1 MDLPQEGEDAV
12 SGNQTARA
20 ACAVSSHKSLKDEES
35 VTDGHQGVSKGQV
48 LHSAGPHTHR
58 PVSPV
63 PSCVSMKSDQSMGQP
78 LHLSS
83 ESPQP
88 DPKLDDVKQPAGQDD
103 QTNKMMPVGDQPFSS
118 GLAGGSGDI
127 NMNVAAHSGGMVN
140 APAFTGCIIHGS
152 LNITVAPGAMPQQ
165 STEHVAEHTVQP
177 QETTTQIEVEK
188 KREESNRQLKQ
199 RLQSIL
205 KDMCFLVRQEL
216 GDEKLQDI
224 YTDLCVVEGCSGE
237 INSAHEVS
245 TIHLKQIE
253 TRSFPGTKNSVK
265 LSNMFSDH
273 LYADKPV
280 TKVLTLGIAGV
291 GKSVAVQKFV
301 LDWAEDKENTK
312 IGLVF
317 VLPFR
322 ELNLYKDKVHSL
334 FDLLFKLYPDLEDLT
349 ESTDLK
355 GTTVLFVFDGLDES
369 RLALDFSEP
378 ICDPKEKASVA
389 MLTTSLITGKLLP
402 SALIWVTTRPA
413 AANKDLCD
421 LFQLVTEIQGFSESH
436 REEYFK
442 KVIPEKAEQILAHV
456 KSKRSLYIMC
466 HIPVFCRITAV
477 VLGGK
482 GKEKGVSD
490 QEMPKTLTE
499 MYAQFSVFQ
508 ITRMKKYQE
517 EEMSPEEKGQLLV
530 KLGKLAFKH
539 LESGT
544 LIFYEKDL
552 KECEIDVNTG
562 ALKAGLCTQIFKKES
577 AINGKSIFS
586 FVHLSVQEF
595 LAALYLLHTHAI
607 DKANLFIKTTWEKTR
622 WMVKNTR
629 FDLYKMSLERAL
641 LSENGQL
648 DLCVRFLLGL
658 APMLEPEVRFPLNDV
673 LPHLGQQSIKKT
685 VEYIKKKISK
695 NIPPERMINLFHCL
709 NELGDDSLVEEINRY
724 MSSAGEEKKL
734 TPAQCSALTYLLLMS
749 AEELEEFDLKK
760 YLRSEEGLHRMLPV
774 VNVSRRV
781 WLNQC
786 RLSKASCEMMASVLQ
801 RTPSHLREL
810 DMSDND
816 LQDEGVKLLC
826 VGIRDPQCKLET
838 LRLSGCQITL
848 KGCSL
853 LSSGLK
859 SNPSY
864 LKQLDLSYNHPGDS
878 GARELTDRL
887 NDPNCKLET
896 FRLAGCKLTEDSC
909 KAVASALQSSISL
922 KELDLSHNDLK
933 DSGVQLLSAGLS
945 SPHCKLQT
953 LRLSHCL
960 ITQKGC
966 SFLSSALKSNPSY
979 LKQLDL
985 SYNHPGDSGVRE
997 ITERLDDPNCKLQTF
1012 RYDYGG
1018 EFRIKPGIKYA
1029 CELTLDPNTA
1039 GRDLS
1044 LSEGNRKVTRGSE
1057 QAYPDHPE
1065 RFDSWPQVLCREGL
1079 TGRCYWEAEWSGGGV
1094 DIAVAYKSTPRSGLF
1109 GHNAKSWRLDCSGTS
1124 YSAWHNS
1131 KKTAIPAP
1139 SSRSSRV
1146 GVYLDWPAGTLSFYS
1161 VSSDTLTHLHTFNST
1176 FTEPLYPGF
1185 WTDSSVSLC
1194 QIT

>member
-1 MDLPQEGEDAV
+1 M
-12 SGNQTARA
+12 
-20 ACAVSSHKSLKDEES
+20 
-35 VTDGHQGVSKGQV
+35 
-48 LHSAGPHTHR
+48 
-58 PVSPV
+58 
-63 PSCVSMKSDQSMGQP
+63 
-78 LHLSS
+78 
-83 ESPQP
+83 
-88 DPKLDDVKQPAGQDD
+88 
-103 QTNKMMPVGDQPFSS
+103 
-118 GLAGGSGDI
+118 
-127 NMNVAAHSGGMVN
+127 
-140 APAFTGCIIHGS
+140 
-152 LNITVAPGAMPQQ
+152 
-165 STEHVAEHTVQP
+165 
-177 QETTTQIEVEK
+177 TTQIEVEK
-188 KREESNRQLKQ
+188 KREETNRQLKQ
-199 RLQSIL
+199 HLQSIL
-205 KDMCFLVRQEL
+205 KKRCFLVRQEL
-216 GDEKLQDI
+216 GDEKLTDI
-224 YTDLCVVEGCSGE
+224 YTDLCVVEGHSGE
-237 INSAHEVS
+237 VNSAHEVS

-253 TRSFPGTKNSVK
+253 TRTFPGTKNTVK
-265 LSNMFSDH
+265 LSNIFSDH
-273 LYADKPV
+273 FYADEPV

-301 LDWAEDKENTK
+301 LDWAEDIENKK
-312 IGLVF
+312 IELTF

-322 ELNLYKDKVHSL
+322 ELNLHKDEVHSL
-334 FDLLFKLYPDLEDLT
+334 SDLLVKFYPDLDDLK

-355 GTTVLFVFDGLDES
+355 GATVLFVFDGLDES
-369 RLALDFSEP
+369 RLELNFSKH

-389 MLTTSLITGKLLP
+389 VLTTSLITGKLVP

-421 LFQLVTEIQGFSESH
+421 LFDLVTEIQGFSEGN

-442 KVIPEKAEQILAHV
+442 KVIPEKAEQIIAHI

-482 GKEKGVSD
+482 GKEKRVSD

-530 KLGKLAFKH
+530 KLGKLAFKY
-539 LESGT
+539 LEEGT
-544 LIFYEKDL
+544 LIFYERDL
-552 KECEIDVNTG
+552 KECDIDLNTG
-562 ALKAGLCTQIFKKES
+562 ALQAGLCTQIFKKES
-577 AINGKSIFS
+577 AVSGKSIFS

-641 LSENGQL
+641 LSKNGRL

-658 APMLEPEVRFPLNDV
+658 APMLEPDVWFPLNDV
-673 LPHLGQQSIKKT
+673 LPHLGVRQLSIKKT

-724 MSSAGEEKKL
+724 MSSADEEKKL
-734 TPAQCSALTYLLLMS
+734 TPTQCSALAYLLLMS

-774 VNVSRRV
+774 VSVSRRV

-786 RLSKASCEMMASVLQ
+786 RLSKASCKMTASVLQ

-816 LQDEGVKLLC
+816 LQDEGVELLC
-826 VGIRDPQCKLET
+826 VGLRDPQCKLE
-838 LRLSGCQITL
+838 
-848 KGCSL
+848 
-853 LSSGLK
+853 
-859 SNPSY
+859 
-864 LKQLDLSYNHPGDS
+864 
-878 GARELTDRL
+878 
-887 NDPNCKLET
+887 
-896 FRLAGCKLTEDSC
+896 
-909 KAVASALQSSISL
+909 
-922 KELDLSHNDLK
+922 
-933 DSGVQLLSAGLS
+933 
-945 SPHCKLQT
+945 T

-985 SYNHPGDSGVRE
+985 SYNYPGDSGVRE
-997 ITERLDDPNCKLQTF
+997 LTDRLKDPSCKLETF

-1039 GRDLS
+1039 HRLLS
-1044 LSEGNRKVTRGSE
+1044 LSEGNRKVTRVSE
-1057 QAYPDHPE
+1057 EQPYPDHPE
-1065 RFDSWPQVLCREGL
+1065 RFDSIIHVLCREGL
-1079 TGRCYWEAEWSGGGV
+1079 TGRCYWEAECSF
-1094 DIAVAYKSTPRSGLF
+1094 DEIFIAVAYKSTPRTDESGQMSLL
-1109 GHNAKSWRLDCSGTS
+1109 GWNAKSWSLRIDCTR

-1131 KKTAIPAP
+1131 REIVIPTP
-1139 SSRSSRV
+1139 SSLSNRV

-1161 VSSDTLTHLHTFNST
+1161 VSSNTLTHLHTFHST

-1185 WTDSSVSLC
+1185 FVWNHSSVSLC